1 MFYADGRIGKGL
13 IPATK
18 YLTKTMERRK
28 DSFGLTLPLCDQPP
42 WWGSHGRRY
51 VRCGIAS
58 VRKQREAKV
67 KAQLALSF
75 LFGLEPQSVAAHS
88 WHRWVGGSFPLS

>member
-1 MFYADGRIGKGL
+1 MISHHGGEAMAADI
-13 IPATK
+13 
-18 YLTKTMERRK
+18 
-28 DSFGLTLPLCDQPP
+28 
-42 WWGSHGRRY
+42 
-51 VRCGIAS
+51 VRCDITS